1 MNWFQLFQRYDTIL
15 SLCGGGGGDDDD
27 DDGRL
32 SHPRTPVD
40 TCPAE

>member
-15 SLCGGGGGDDDD
+15 SLCDDDNDD

-32 SHPRTPVD
+32 SPPKTPMD

>member
-1 MNWFQLFQRYDTIL
+1 MNWFQLFQRDDTIL
-15 SLCGGGGGDDDD
+15 SLSD

-32 SHPRTPVD
+32 SRPKTPMD